1 MDAQNLNEILLQVNK
16 LDKADQAI
24 LLKRI
29 TKLIKTNKS
38 SIKSFPLTQL
48 CGLGSS
54 VWRGLDID
62 KYVDEERQW

>member
-1 MDAQNLNEILLQVNK
+1 MDAQNLNEILSQVDK

-29 TKLIKTNKS
+29 TKMIKTNRS
-38 SIKSFPLTQL
+38 PIKSFPLTQL

-54 VWRGLDID
+54 LWQGLDID
-62 KYVDEERQW
+62 KYIDEERQW